1 MKSRID
7 FLRTARAKQTWLVLV
22 IAWAIIRTIAVKD
35 FFSAYGIHPWIYLVI
50 DLISSIPYAHFSANL
65 LISFLDIHWESLTKN
80 FLFTTIFFYVP
91 DLYIFTAARRIPNQL
106 LIGFIISVLF
116 FSAIAI
122 LGFIKKI
129 RDGRQ

>member
-1 MKSRID
+1 M
-7 FLRTARAKQTWLVLV
+7 
-22 IAWAIIRTIAVKD
+22 
-35 FFSAYGIHPWIYLVI
+35 I

>member
-7 FLRTARAKQTWLVLV
+7 FLRTARAKQTWLFLV